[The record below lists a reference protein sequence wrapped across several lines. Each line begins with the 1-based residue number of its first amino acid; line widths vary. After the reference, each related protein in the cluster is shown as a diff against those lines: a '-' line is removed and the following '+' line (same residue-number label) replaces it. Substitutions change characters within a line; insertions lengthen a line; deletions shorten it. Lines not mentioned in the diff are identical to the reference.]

1 MTTRAKSN
9 FGWVVLATF
18 LLGLGSKVVATSMF
32 VQDLATRMGFYEKDA
47 TTKAEDLKYI
57 RSRVDEIY
65 NRLPPA
71 NCGQCKEQ

>member
-9 FGWVVLATF
+9 FGWIVLATF
-18 LLGLGSKVVATSMF
+18 ILGFGGKVVATSMF
-32 VQDLATRMGFYEKDA
+32 VQDLASRMGFVEKEA
-47 TTKAEDLKYI
+47 TSQKEDLKYI
-57 RSRVDEIY
+57 RGRVDEIY